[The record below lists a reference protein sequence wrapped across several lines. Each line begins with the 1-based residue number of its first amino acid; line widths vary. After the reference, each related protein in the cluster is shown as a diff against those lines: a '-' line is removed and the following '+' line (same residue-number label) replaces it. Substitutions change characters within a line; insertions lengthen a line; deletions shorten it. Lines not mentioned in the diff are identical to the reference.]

1 MLRRLILT
9 LTLAF
14 LFGLGQQGALVHQ
27 LSHLDDLAPVSHQ
40 QDSKSAHSVC
50 DQCLA
55 YSTLAHAL
63 ASTYFSPPSAQPAF
77 ALFADNTLFSFS
89 LTPSAY
95 QARAPPQFI

>member
-27 LSHLDDLAPVSHQ
+27 LSHLDDLAPASQQ
-40 QDSKSAHSVC
+40 QDKSAHSVC
-50 DQCLA
+50 DECLS
-55 YSTLAHAL
+55 YSV
-63 ASTYFSPPSAQPAF
+63 FAF
-77 ALFADNTLFSFS
+77 ALGTEHFKPFLAEYAFEPPVHLQAKHSNRTLP
-89 LTPSAY
+89 TY

>member
-27 LSHLDDLAPVSHQ
+27 LSHLDDLAPLSQQ
-40 QDSKSAHSVC
+40 QDKSVHSIC
-50 DQCLA
+50 DQCLS
-55 YSTLAHAL
+55 YSGLAHAL
-63 ASTYFSPPSAQPAF
+63 GNSEFKPFPPESAFSQHTTPA
-77 ALFADNTLFSFS
+77 LLHTSRTLP
-89 LTPSAY
+89 TY

>member
-27 LSHLDDLAPVSHQ
+27 LSHVDDLAPASQQ
-40 QDSKSAHSVC
+40 QDKSAHSVC

-63 ASTYFSPPSAQPAF
+63 ANPYFSPPLAESLF
-77 ALFADNTLFSFS
+77 ALFAEQESHAFR
-89 LTPSAY
+89 LTHVSY

>member
-27 LSHLDDLAPVSHQ
+27 LSHLDDLAPASQQ
-40 QDSKSAHSVC
+40 QDKSAHSVC
-50 DQCLA
+50 DECLS
-55 YSTLAHAL
+55 YSGLAHAL
-63 ASTYFSPPSAQPAF
+63 GTSQFRPFLADHSFELPVYLQAQ
-77 ALFADNTLFSFS
+77 LSNRTLP
-89 LTPSAY
+89 TY

>member
-27 LSHLDDLAPVSHQ
+27 LSHLDDLAPASQQQ
-40 QDSKSAHSVC
+40 QDKAAHSVC
-50 DQCLA
+50 DECL
-55 YSTLAHAL
+55 SHSVL
-63 ASTYFSPPSAQPAF
+63 AF
-77 ALFADNTLFSFS
+77 ALGAEQFKPFLAAYTFELPAY
-89 LTPSAY
+89 LQAQPSTGTFPTY